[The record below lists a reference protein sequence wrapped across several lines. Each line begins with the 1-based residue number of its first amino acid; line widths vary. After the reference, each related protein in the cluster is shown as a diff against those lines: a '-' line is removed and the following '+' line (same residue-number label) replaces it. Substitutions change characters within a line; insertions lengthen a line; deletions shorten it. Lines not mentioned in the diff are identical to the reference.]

1 MDHTKYALPPLTNP
15 IKTHVCISVQ
25 AANCLLPNV
34 KSLAAIVKFDDK
46 LHCSVMRIHLP
57 VRNTTIIV
65 QYTLQTANDITY
77 ITYYILGNLIHK
89 VLAHNQP
96 LHLSHLLTPYTPARS
111 LRSQDKHLLAVP
123 TVSTVTGKC
132 SLSYAA
138 PSTWNE
144 IPVKSHNSPSL
155 VPFKKHLKTNITF
168 PYCHHTIPP

>member
-1 MDHTKYALPPLTNP
+1 MRTKNRCPYCFRCSVSALPSS
-15 IKTHVCISVQ
+15 CSVICT
-25 AANCLLPNV
+25 AASSLLPQLQN
-34 KSLAAIVKFDDK
+34 SNWP
-46 LHCSVMRIHLP
+46 R
-57 VRNTTIIV
+57 
-65 QYTLQTANDITY
+65 YTLTC
-77 ITYYILGNLIHK
+77 K
-89 VLAHNQP
+89 VLEHSR
-96 LHLSHLLTPYTPARS
+96 LLYLSHLHTYTSAHT
-111 LRSQDKHLLAVP
+111 LLSQDKHLLAVP